1 MLSVLQFPSVSFA
14 GKKCGYIN
22 KCNFGNRRGQSGSG
36 NENVFFFQQH
46 FLKTRNTFIF
56 TFRLFSIVKLCTFF
70 GSAKRRLLTMI
81 FFQKMFSK
89 MDFKIVL
96 QTCVYV
102 SFLFIPVL
110 KKQKAVFI
118 FAAKQPNRFL
128 FLPFSF
134 SASTAFCLT
143 NSSGYQLQYN
153 VLLVL
158 AVLTLDVEKQR
169 YSHFNVCHWLK
180 AASITYS
187 LHMNIYECLV
197 PV

>member
-1 MLSVLQFPSVSFA
+1 MFFFFSNISWKQGTRLFLLSDYFRLLNCVLFLEVQ
-14 GKKCGYIN
+14 KKC
-22 KCNFGNRRGQSGSG
+22 
-36 NENVFFFQQH
+36 
-46 FLKTRNTFIF
+46 
-56 TFRLFSIVKLCTFF
+56 
-70 GSAKRRLLTMI
+70 LLTMI

-102 SFLFIPVL
+102 SFLFFPVL
-110 KKQKAVFI
+110 KNQKAVFI

-169 YSHFNVCHWLK
+169 YSHFNVCYWLK

-187 LHMNIYECLV
+187 LHMNINECLV